1 MVVLRGFSASKSA
14 RFAHSESKSVK
25 CTVKKYIE
33 TAAAKLPNKKANI
46 QPQINGVLCVLRAG
60 LKLQSACKTNRDRNY

>member
-1 MVVLRGFSASKSA
+1 MVVLRGFSASKTA

-33 TAAAKLPNKKANI
+33 TAAANDAIKNPNI
-46 QPQINGVLCVLRAG
+46 
-60 LKLQSACKTNRDRNY
+60 

>member
-1 MVVLRGFSASKSA
+1 MVVLRGFSASKTA

-33 TAAAKLPNKKANI
+33 TAAAKVPNKKANI
-46 QPQINGVLCVLRAG
+46 QPQINDVLCVLRAG
-60 LKLQSACKTNRDRNY
+60 LTLQNAYSINRDRNY

>member
-25 CTVKKYIE
+25 CTVKKYSE

-46 QPQINGVLCVLRAG
+46 QPQINGV
-60 LKLQSACKTNRDRNY
+60 

>member
-1 MVVLRGFSASKSA
+1 MVVLQGFKALKTA

-46 QPQINGVLCVLRAG
+46 QPQINDVLYSLRAG
-60 LKLQSACKTNRDRNY
+60 LMLLNAYKTNRDRNY